1 MATIKE
7 VARRAGV
14 SVGTVSNVLSKLP
27 TVSPDLRK
35 RVERA
40 IAQMQ
45 YRPNQMARSLKKQTT
60 QTLGLVIS
68 DITNPFFPGIVR
80 GAEDEAATRGYMLS
94 IFNTDDRG
102 DKQARVLEML
112 EGRRV
117 DGLILVPALGSQDF
131 APLRRLMEEG
141 TPLVLV
147 DREIDSPE
155 LQAFPVDSVLVDNRA
170 GVQLGIGE
178 LLARGARRIAYI
190 GGPPGLYISRERLFG
205 YESALFQ
212 ARLAKDPA
220 LIWAGD
226 FREESG
232 YLAVMENY
240 LRHRPDAVFIAN
252 LLMSLGAARAFEELG
267 VRIPEETQVVAF
279 DHVPLLNS
287 FHPRLSAIAQPMYE
301 IGKEAVRTMLAR
313 LADRN
318 APARKVVLDA
328 EWKEG
333 ETTRPRPS

>member
-1 MATIKE
+1 
-7 VARRAGV
+7 
-14 SVGTVSNVLSKLP
+14 
-27 TVSPDLRK
+27 
-35 RVERA
+35 
-40 IAQMQ
+40 
-45 YRPNQMARSLKKQTT
+45 
-60 QTLGLVIS
+60 
-68 DITNPFFPGIVR
+68 
-80 GAEDEAATRGYMLS
+80 
-94 IFNTDDRG
+94 
-102 DKQARVLEML
+102 
-112 EGRRV
+112 
-117 DGLILVPALGSQDF
+117 
-131 APLRRLMEEG
+131 
-141 TPLVLV
+141 LV

-190 GGPPGLYISRERLFG
+190 GGPQGLYISRERLFG

-220 LIWAGD
+220 LIWPGD

-232 YLAVMENY
+232 YRAVMENY
-240 LRHRPDAVFIAN
+240 LRHKPDAVFIAN

-267 VRIPEETQVVAF
+267 IRIPEETQVVAF

-301 IGKEAVRTMLAR
+301 IGREAVRTMLAR

-318 APARKVVLDA
+318 APARKVTLHA
-328 EWKEG
+328 EWKDG
-333 ETTRPRPS
+333 ETTRPRVA